1 MSSIYIWKAGQTIKT
16 KVTGKLIE
24 KAGDGSMTWDLE
36 GHFSDPSNPD
46 TWVHMST
53 IRRTHSD
60 SPVPNQFG
68 TFIEYFG
75 KFISL

>member
-1 MSSIYIWKAGQTIKT
+1 MSSTYRWKTDQNIKT
-16 KVTGKLIE
+16 KVIGKLID
-24 KAGDGSMTWDLE
+24 KAGDGSTTWDLE

-60 SPVPNQFG
+60 SPVPQQFG
-68 TFIEYFG
+68 TFIEDFG
-75 KFISL
+75 IFIPL